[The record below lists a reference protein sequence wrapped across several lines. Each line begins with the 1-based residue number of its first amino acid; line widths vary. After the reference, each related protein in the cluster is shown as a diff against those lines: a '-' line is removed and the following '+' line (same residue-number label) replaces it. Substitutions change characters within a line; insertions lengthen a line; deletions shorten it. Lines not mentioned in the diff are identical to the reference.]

1 MSSQSGGMRYQ
12 DFTLQVVPRL
22 AGRYVVY
29 AQGRQGEGKGPFT
42 PPPAWRREGAPV
54 SPRDVKPQPQ
64 QASGSATGGGD
75 RLFEALFPPE
85 VLRLYERSLQQAQA
99 SPETG
104 LRLKLMLDP
113 SDPDLA
119 GLLDLPWEDLRQPG
133 TPDFLALSRRHS
145 IVRYLMV
152 PRPVQAAKRPP
163 VLRILTLEAS
173 PCGLPPLDLDRE
185 RRNVAA
191 ALQKAAGIELVDVAA
206 PTREDLRRALLA
218 DECHGFHFM
227 GHGGFDAKAGGGALY
242 FERENGE
249 AQAVSGEELANILSG
264 FPSLRL
270 VVLNACKSAR
280 SSEDAGN
287 PVDNPFGGVAPALVL
302 GGLPAVIA
310 MRSAISDPAAI
321 AFSEMFYQRL
331 ALGDPVDAAMV
342 EGRQAIYSAADS
354 AAKERAEWATPALF
368 MRTKAGELFPAE
380 DLPPESYPPRPW
392 WPGWVAA
399 LLLLILL
406 GGVAGLLGFERFVRE
421 GSRLLQQNQPEPA
434 RREFS
439 KALLLA
445 PRSADAHLGLAMAEE
460 RSGDPHDRADVEK
473 HYSEAVRLRPHDP
486 RYRYHWGAYLND
498 QKRYD
503 EAARELTR
511 AIEDDPTFV
520 QAYNELAL
528 TEIGQGF
535 WSAARNTLT
544 RGLKHARDDDPDLP
558 LGPLYDKLGQVDL
571 HDGRLDAAV
580 DHLTAALGRYPRGDA
595 RRLKTLRLLTEAYAQ
610 EKDPTKVCDTVRDFY
625 AIDPHDITG
634 EARGIE
640 TLANLNH
647 CPPAKEPE

>member
-42 PPPAWRREGAPV
+42 PPPAWRREGAPA

-64 QASGSATGGGD
+64 RASGSATGGGD

-152 PRPVQAAKRPP
+152 PRPVPAATRPP
-163 VLRILTLEAS
+163 VLRILTLAAS
-173 PCGLPPLDLDRE
+173 PRGLPPLDLDRE

-206 PTREDLRRALLA
+206 PTPEDLRRALLA
-218 DECHGFHFM
+218 GECHGFHFM

-242 FERENGE
+242 FETKNGE
-249 AQAVSGEELANILSG
+249 AQAVSGEELANILGG

-321 AFSEMFYQRL
+321 AFSETFYQRL
-331 ALGDPVDAAMV
+331 ALGDPVDAVMV
-342 EGRQAIYSAADS
+342 EGRQAIYAAADS

-380 DLPPESYPPRPW
+380 DLPPEEYPKRPW

-399 LLLLILL
+399 ALLLIVL
-406 GGVAGLLGFERFVRE
+406 GGVVWLLSVQGLARD
-421 GSRLLQQNQPEPA
+421 GSRFLQQNRPDEA
-434 RREFS
+434 REAFS
-439 KALLLA
+439 KALVLA
-445 PRSADAHLGLAMAEE
+445 PYSPDSHLGMALAESLLGQGPAAEE
-460 RSGDPHDRADVEK
+460 HYLRAVQLK
-473 HYSEAVRLRPHDP
+473 PHDP
-486 RYRYHWGAYLND
+486 KYRFHWGAFLNL
-498 QKRYD
+498 RGRSA
-503 EAARELTR
+503 EAARELAK
-511 AIEDDPTFV
+511 AIAEDRTYLP
-520 QAYNELAL
+520 AYNELARS
-528 TEIGQGF
+528 EIGQGL
-535 WSAARNTLT
+535 WSAARDTLNA
-544 RGLKHARDDDPDLP
+544 GLKYAGADPVLSP
-558 LGPLYDKLGQVDL
+558 APLYDKLGQVDL
-571 HDGRLDAAV
+571 HQERIEDAIV
-580 DHLTAALGRYPRGDA
+580 HLKAALDYPQERDGQLNTIA
-595 RRLKTLRLLTEAYAQ
+595 SLAEAYARRGDMRRVCGSIQ
-610 EKDPTKVCDTVRDFY
+610 KFYLLDRQGVSESALKVQRLAGQHGCRPDFDGEEKK
-625 AIDPHDITG
+625 
-634 EARGIE
+634 
-640 TLANLNH
+640 
-647 CPPAKEPE
+647 